1 MFSQKLQ
8 DSINDQINAELHSA
22 YIYLSMSAFLE
33 DKTLPGFAHWMKL
46 QYEEEV
52 FHAMKLFDFM
62 NDRGGRV
69 KLQAIEAPAAEFGTP
84 LAVFQKALEHEQ
96 YITDR
101 ISDLYQLAL
110 AEGDYPTQVLL
121 QWFIEEQVEEEK
133 NAGDAVAQLE
143 LIGDSGLGIL
153 MMDREMAAR
162 QAAPAAEPAA
172 A

>member
-33 DKTLPGFAHWMKL
+33 DKTLPGFAHWMRL

-62 NDRGGRV
+62 NDRGGRI
-69 KLQAIEAPAAEFGTP
+69 KLQAVEAPAVEFGTP

-96 YITDR
+96 YITGR

-133 NAGDAVAQLE
+133 NAGDAVAHLE